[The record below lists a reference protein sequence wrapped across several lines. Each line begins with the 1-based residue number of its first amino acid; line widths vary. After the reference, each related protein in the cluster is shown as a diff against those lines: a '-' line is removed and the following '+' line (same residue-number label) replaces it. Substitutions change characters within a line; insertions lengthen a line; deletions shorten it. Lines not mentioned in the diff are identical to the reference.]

1 MGNLVPLLG
10 ALPFGVVG
18 LALAIQRQQMSGLP
32 LWVFSLMPVAGW
44 LLMNSLGLFENAKM
58 RAELQ
63 RRLSPRPQHV
73 FVGVARPSF
82 RGLLD
87 PHEDVGFLVL
97 GETALE
103 FLGESLK
110 IRIDRKSLNGVRF
123 RPNVHSMV
131 GLGRWVSV
139 EGVLEGTPIRL
150 LIEPRERRTLWGNRA
165 FSKELKQRIEEWVK
179 GERQTPPPDHLTT

>member
-165 FSKELKQRIEEWVK
+165 FSKELRHQIEVWLRRE
-179 GERQTPPPDHLTT
+179 GR